1 MIAVREQVKMGLLV
15 CPQTKTRLTWDGAGL
30 MSEAGRKYRITEH
43 GTPILL
49 SNPDSAEQYAASSPQ
64 MLKEYSNGHFWCWD
78 KIVPSLRSWIR
89 KDYRTHAS
97 QRAVD
102 EVLKC
107 GQGDRMCLSI
117 GGGPMRVSPDVT
129 NLNIGNFRNVDVIGD
144 ALLLPYADSSVD
156 SIYCEA
162 VLEHLT
168 DPTVAVSEMFRV
180 LKPTRQS
187 CGYYT
192 IPAEISRVSV
202 SFPKFHAL
210 RALVTL
216 QPGWFSPVGKRYLW
230 WPNLHDS
237 EPGLSLL
244 PALFTKSCRPTVGS
258 RVEHCRY
265 CHTSAGPSHRTN
277 GCIASAGV
285 DHLCAGRKA
294 DRDKLR
300 STQACNRGHLFL
312 RRCHRADLRRVIT
325 NPSPQVVKWTNR

>member
-180 LKPTRQS
+180 LKPEGKVVAITPFLQRFHGYPSHFQNFTLFGHS
-187 CGYYT
+187 LLFSRAGFRLLESGTCGGPTYT
-192 IPAEISRVSV
+192 IVNLVS
-202 SFPKFHAL
+202 A
-210 RALVTL
+210 
-216 QPGWFSPVGKRYLW
+216 Y
-230 WPNLHDS
+230 
-237 EPGLSLL
+237 
-244 PALFTKSCRPTVGS
+244 
-258 RVEHCRY
+258 
-265 CHTSAGPSHRTN
+265 
-277 GCIASAGV
+277 
-285 DHLCAGRKA
+285 
-294 DRDKLR
+294 
-300 STQACNRGHLFL
+300 FL
-312 RRCHRADLRRVIT
+312 RCLPRVVGLPLAAAWNIAGIAILPLDRLIGPT
-325 NPSPQVVKWTNR
+325 DVSHLLASTTYVLAEKPTATS